1 MNPHQR
7 LDQALRELE
16 ATLKAADLWRV
27 EQPSAEA
34 LASQQPFCVDT
45 MELPQWLRYVFVAR
59 LDALVDAEAPL
70 PASCSVAPAADV
82 YLRQAQVQA
91 HHLLLVVKAIENVD
105 RVVTES

>member
-27 EQPSAEA
+27 EQPSAKA
-34 LASQQPFCVDT
+34 LASQQPFCVDS

-59 LDALVDAEAPL
+59 LDALVEAQAPL
-70 PASCSVAPAADV
+70 PSSCSVAPAAEV
-82 YLRQAQVQA
+82 YLRQVGVPA
-91 HHLLLVVKAIENVD
+91 HHLLLVVKAIERVD
-105 RVVTES
+105 LVVTEN

>member
-27 EQPSAEA
+27 EQPSSEA

-45 MELPQWLRYVFVAR
+45 MALPQWLRYVFVAK
-59 LDALVDAEAPL
+59 LDALVEDRAPL
-70 PASCSVAPAADV
+70 PANCSVAPAAEA
-82 YLRQAQVQA
+82 YLRQAKVPS
-91 HHLLLVVKAIENVD
+91 HHLLLVVKAIEQVD
-105 RVVTES
+105 CAVTEG